1 MRAPPWPQAD
11 ETQLREDALVA
22 DPLSDG
28 MLNLWYTT
36 ARSNRE
42 IFSQIF
48 RTVPTDNVRN
58 WDQYKVGRTQVP
70 GATELTRLASQKRY
84 VPKVKTGHIASDMP
98 LYQVKEQLSRVRG
111 GLVEAPVHFLIEQK
125 ELVGLTEAGLTNPTL
140 TVFL

>member
-1 MRAPPWPQAD
+1 MAARFAASLRRKLFRGRFARGCIELASDLEYFQEHLGLISPQNVVTGREPVTPFMRAPPWPQAD

-70 GATELTRLASQKRY
+70 GATELTRLA
-84 VPKVKTGHIASDMP
+84 
-98 LYQVKEQLSRVRG
+98 
-111 GLVEAPVHFLIEQK
+111 
-125 ELVGLTEAGLTNPTL
+125 
-140 TVFL
+140 